1 MSDWFLAGEHEADA
15 VASVASGEHSFDDW
29 PHLSIPLRRSELAA
43 LYAALSDTGPA
54 DPPTDTAPAD
64 TAPTDTAP
72 AERRAPAGLLAVE
85 VDAGMIVT
93 RVPAAAIEALA
104 EMTPRTAP
112 PVMAAWSEAIAHDE
126 PDALGEILSDLAA
139 FARDA
144 AESGRPVLELAPY

>member
-1 MSDWFLAGEHEADA
+1 VSDWFLAGVEEADA
-15 VASVASGEHSFDDW
+15 VASVAAGEHSFDDW
-29 PHLSIPLRRSELAA
+29 PHLSIPLRRAELAA
-43 LYAALSDTGPA
+43 LYAAL
-54 DPPTDTAPAD
+54 TDAD
-64 TAPTDTAP
+64 TSAQPSSPRT
-72 AERRAPAGLLAVE
+72 PAGLLAVE

-93 RVPAAAIEALA
+93 RVPEAAVAALA

-144 AESGRPVLELAPY
+144 AGSGRPVLELAPY

>member
-29 PHLSIPLRRSELAA
+29 PHLSIPLRRGELAA
-43 LYAALSDTGPA
+43 LYAALTEAGPG
-54 DPPTDTAPAD
+54 DP
-64 TAPTDTAP
+64 
-72 AERRAPAGLLAVE
+72 RSPAGLLAVE
-85 VDAGMIVT
+85 IDAGMIVT

-112 PVMAAWSEAIAHDE
+112 PVMAAWSEAIAHGE

>member
-1 MSDWFLAGEHEADA
+1 MSDWFLAGEDEADA

-43 LYAALSDTGPA
+43 LYAALTEVGPA
-54 DPPTDTAPAD
+54 DP
-64 TAPTDTAP
+64 
-72 AERRAPAGLLAVE
+72 RSPAGLLAVE

>member
-29 PHLSIPLRRSELAA
+29 PHLSVPLRRSELAA
-43 LYAALSDTGPA
+43 LYAALTDSGPV
-54 DPPTDTAPAD
+54 DP
-64 TAPTDTAP
+64 
-72 AERRAPAGLLAVE
+72 RAPAGLLAVE

>member
-29 PHLSIPLRRSELAA
+29 PHLSIPLRRTELAA
-43 LYAALSDTGPA
+43 LYAALTEAGPA
-54 DPPTDTAPAD
+54 DP
-64 TAPTDTAP
+64 
-72 AERRAPAGLLAVE
+72 RSPAGLLAVE

>member
-15 VASVASGEHSFDDW
+15 VASVASGEHPFDDW
-29 PHLSIPLRRSELAA
+29 PHLSIPLRRSELAS
-43 LYAALSDTGPA
+43 LYAALTEAGPA
-54 DPPTDTAPAD
+54 DP
-64 TAPTDTAP
+64 
-72 AERRAPAGLLAVE
+72 RSPAGLLAVE

>member
-1 MSDWFLAGEHEADA
+1 MTDWFLAGEEDADA

-29 PHLSIPLRRSELAA
+29 PHLSVPPRRAELAA
-43 LYAALSDTGPA
+43 LYRALTE
-54 DPPTDTAPAD
+54 TAPAD
-64 TAPTDTAP
+64 PRT
-72 AERRAPAGLLAVE
+72 PAGLLAVE

-93 RVPAAAIEALA
+93 RVPEAAVAALA

-126 PDALGEILSDLAA
+126 PGALGEILSDLAA

-144 AESGRPVLELAPY
+144 AESGRPVLELATY